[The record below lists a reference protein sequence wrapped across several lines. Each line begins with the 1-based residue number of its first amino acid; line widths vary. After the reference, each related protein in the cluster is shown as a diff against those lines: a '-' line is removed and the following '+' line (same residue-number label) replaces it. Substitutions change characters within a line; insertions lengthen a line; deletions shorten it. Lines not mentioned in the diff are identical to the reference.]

1 MSNGGIQRYKRSQV
15 EQAITA
21 IEAGR
26 STPAAV
32 LRANV
37 KRLLDFDRKPEARLF
52 DRASG
57 DTAFFDGPPPGQGAE
72 IAYRP
77 YQAFALLV
85 GVRLLGGGMPQSR
98 VVLFLR
104 DTRVDLE
111 AAFTRLADTDP
122 AKLRPDLSDEE
133 VSDAIRDG
141 ELVEQARDMCFV
153 IAPAGASAGPDD
165 GPRPDEWELAGG
177 NVGDIGLLTERLAA
191 FSRHGRVA
199 IVLELT
205 NAVHQLMDTLPR
217 TTVRKRGRP

>member
-1 MSNGGIQRYKRSQV
+1 MPMSSSGGQHYKRNQV
-15 EQAITA
+15 EQAIAA

-26 STPAAV
+26 GTPAAS

-37 KRLLDFDRKPEARLF
+37 KRLLDFDRNPEARLF
-52 DRASG
+52 ERAS
-57 DTAFFDGPPPGQGAE
+57 DSTAFFDGPPPGQGAE

-98 VVLFLR
+98 AVLFLR

-111 AAFTRLADTDP
+111 EAFKRLRDAEP
-122 AKLRPDLSDEE
+122 AKLRPGLSDEE
-133 VSDAIRDG
+133 LSQLIRDG
-141 ELVEQARDMCFV
+141 ELVEEAGDMTFLS
-153 IAPAGASAGPDD
+153 APAGAGPDD
-165 GPRPDEWELAGG
+165 WELAGG
-177 NVGDIGLLTERLAA
+177 HVGGIEHLTERLAT
-191 FSRHGRVA
+191 FGRRGRVA

-205 NAVHQLMDTLPR
+205 NAVHQLMDALPR